1 MNKTIIMECVYNIIE
16 TSKVQILHHENSV
29 LFSGDILTVS
39 SVKILAEN
47 IGLNTSGYMSHDESK
62 NITTVQINF

>member
-1 MNKTIIMECVYNIIE
+1 MNKTIVLECVYNIID
-16 TSKVQILHHENSV
+16 TNKVQILQQENSV

-47 IGLNTSGYMSHDESK
+47 IGLNTSGYMSYDEKGNS
-62 NITTVQINF
+62 TSVQINF